1 MYGHGDCCTV
11 SEGSTTRDDIEISTP
26 ETFATKAADATTE
39 IVGGDA
45 FALDS
50 SERTATDVAREISAA
65 GDRDDA
71 ETEDEDGGNDDEE
84 EQKQQ
89 EESDAHPANTESNTT
104 ATSPAEAAAIV
115 SPRATRRT
123 TLSPS
128 KTSLFM
134 NNSDS
139 SIIDDSAISRRDTVS
154 PAALKS
160 LLQSI
165 TLNDESPTAAR
176 ARQEKAVS
184 APAPTA
190 ENDTASSDSDG
201 VHDYIREYMGA
212 SNQFLESSSTVQQT
226 PESARRMRAMK
237 RKEREE
243 RTLSPSEALS
253 MTLSDLAPR
262 RSSAEKSKS
271 PAKRSLLSPE
281 SSGTETLQEETQEEE
296 EGTTPRRQ
304 LHSSEKKSRRSTL
317 EPTDAADFLSALREE
332 MQEDAKH
339 ESDSGSKTTQD
350 KSRSTRRQTTATHFE
365 TDVSPVTRSRS
376 RRATVDPSDILSIT
390 SGGRGRFQDEVAK
403 HDGEGKHTRRVTLEV
418 EDLYEINPQL
428 RSTHQAAMDVD
439 AEGNGLDAM
448 SRKRKQDQPA
458 SDTTTSSSH
467 AGKKPRS
474 DDDSTHTESPPQ
486 DSLVSRKT
494 KEAAG
499 LTRPQKTPTP
509 RKPPRSATTTSTAQ
523 DREEKTSGRESVRG
537 GDKSDRQSIL
547 AKFSSPAQS
556 SRIKTPLKSILSA
569 KKPKAGPITTPTKS
583 VNFGPS
589 QGAEFNLGS
598 PSTSM
603 TPMLAKDARRMFPLD
618 GTSSPPSLQELDEEE
633 EDEETSLN
641 TSLLDEADAIDSD
654 DAEQKEERDDD
665 DTTEMAISRLSFLTR
680 NRSPENRRRYSL
692 RGVSPMDNQANARR
706 LRRNSVAAVVRSPV
720 SARKLK
726 GIGPYALQSAPAP
739 PSASKS
745 NFLAQTDDAEPQG
758 RTAYADSSASS
769 DAGEDMEITGDF
781 SAFVQAG
788 GNMFAS
794 NSKAPAATTPSFR
807 FRSQVQ
813 ETKESSSPFGDSLVE
828 DETVELGSLGDL
840 VAESAAYDEAHQ
852 SRAQQQQST
861 SQKSS
866 TFVQGEDDSQAPAL
880 GSLSDLAREGEE
892 QSPRANR
899 LSSTTMRRFNSL
911 HYSQLDDQDITLDP
925 IMEEE
930 EDAANSSAPSM
941 MDMETSEDESDAE
954 YDERRKSLVVNL
966 SSKFERVGSGTPKS
980 RTAPESEVT
989 AADLGARIRSPLRQS
1004 PRRKSV
1010 ASEAPTVPLI
1020 SMEELLATANLQT
1033 EASTTPDDHFNDL
1046 YSPSTG
1052 AGSTVDAIKRAS
1064 ISNAC
1069 KDIVKW
1075 HIDEIS
1081 SWSAGLTD
1089 VLGSLLSEKAP
1100 AMFSPELFDESGV
1113 GAVKALHDLET
1124 ARVQSGLCQWRTKM
1138 ESEIGEKLEASADE
1152 LEKDVRT
1159 LKQRIAKDTATRQ
1172 SELAALQEL
1181 IDREKQMSELLDAIE
1196 EQQSVRNEYAAAV
1209 DVLDTQCASLS
1220 LEASVLEDQ
1229 LRVVENLAA
1238 NGNLISAETA
1248 AELERQVLNVE
1259 EISAIQGSLSVWRI
1273 GVATSSHLKLSA
1285 QFDDVVVRVELQVD
1299 VVLNG
1304 SELSSNGGFSTD
1316 VASSVTLKRRRRSS
1330 YLAEA
1335 DSDIVRLVQ
1344 QKLFDP
1350 VQLSR
1355 FIRTTNSSQHGDDQ
1369 RLDRPRRICALLQE
1383 LERYV
1388 TLSHRFLREL
1398 RLLSAQYAVEF
1409 IAEES
1414 VLWVEFLNFTP
1425 LREAKFVVGFAIL
1438 DEFPFSN
1445 FETSVHVVYGPVRLS
1460 FPVPCLWCPE
1470 DLPTNRE
1477 FCVFCFA
1484 QVSPDDIRVEIE
1496 AEAAKQSEY
1505 EYISRICE
1513 RLRNAFV
1520 SR

>member
-1 MYGHGDCCTV
+1 M
-11 SEGSTTRDDIEISTP
+11 
-26 ETFATKAADATTE
+26 
-39 IVGGDA
+39 

-50 SERTATDVAREISAA
+50 LERTATDVAREISAA
-65 GDRDDA
+65 GERDDA

-84 EQKQQ
+84 EQKQE
-89 EESDAHPANTESNTT
+89 EESGARPASTAANT
-104 ATSPAEAAAIV
+104 AAAEAAAAFV

-139 SIIDDSAISRRDTVS
+139 SIIDDSVISRRDTVS

-165 TLNDESPTAAR
+165 TLNDENSTATR

-184 APAPTA
+184 SAAPTA

-212 SNQFLESSSTVQQT
+212 SNQFLESSSTAQQT

-253 MTLSDLAPR
+253 ITLSELTPR
-262 RSSAEKSKS
+262 RSSAEKSKT

-281 SSGTETLQEETQEEE
+281 SRGTVTLQEDTQEVEE
-296 EGTTPRRQ
+296 DTAPQRQ
-304 LHSSEKKSRRSTL
+304 LRSSEKSRRLTL

-339 ESDSGSKTTQD
+339 ESSSGSASKAQD
-350 KSRSTRRQTTATHFE
+350 KSKRRQTITTHFE

-376 RRATVDPSDILSIT
+376 RRATVDPSDIISIA
-390 SGGRGRFQDEVAK
+390 SEACGKSRDEAAKDDEGRQ
-403 HDGEGKHTRRVTLEV
+403 TRRETLEV
-418 EDLYEINPQL
+418 EDLYEINPEL
-428 RSTHQAAMDVD
+428 RSTHQATAVDRSTAMDVD
-439 AEGNGLDAM
+439 AEANGLNSQ

-458 SDTTTSSSH
+458 TDATTSSSQT
-467 AGKKPRS
+467 GKKPRS
-474 DDDSTHTESPPQ
+474 DDDDTHTESPPQ

-499 LTRPQKTPTP
+499 LTRPQKSPTP
-509 RKPPRSATTTSTAQ
+509 RKPPRSVTSFAAHDR
-523 DREEKTSGRESVRG
+523 DREEKTSGRQSVRG
-537 GDKSDRQSIL
+537 DVSDRQSIV

-556 SRIKTPLKSILSA
+556 SKIKTPLKSILSA
-569 KKPKAGPITTPTKS
+569 KKPKLGPITTPIKS

-618 GTSSPPSLQELDEEE
+618 GMSSPPSLQELDEEE

-654 DAEQKEERDDD
+654 DAEQKEERDDN
-665 DTTEMAISRLSFLTR
+665 TTEMAISRLSFSTS
-680 NRSPENRRRYSL
+680 NKSPENRRRYSL

-706 LRRNSVAAVVRSPV
+706 WRRNSASAVVRSPV

-726 GIGPYALQSAPAP
+726 GIGPYALQSLPAP

-745 NFLAQTDDAEPQG
+745 NFLAQTNDTEPQK

-788 GNMFAS
+788 GTMFAS
-794 NSKAPAATTPSFR
+794 NSKVPATTTPSFR

-813 ETKESSSPFGDSLVE
+813 ETKESSLSEDSPVE

-840 VAESAAYDEAHQ
+840 VAESAAYDGSHEG
-852 SRAQQQQST
+852 RVQQQST

-866 TFVQGEDDSQAPAL
+866 SFVQGEDDLQAPAL
-880 GSLSDLAREGEE
+880 GSLSDLAREAEE
-892 QSPRANR
+892 QSPRTSR
-899 LSSTTMRRFNSL
+899 LSSSTIRRFNSL
-911 HYSQLDDQDITLDP
+911 HYSQLDDQDVTLDP

-930 EDAANSSAPSM
+930 EDATNSSAPSM

-980 RTAPESEVT
+980 RTAPESELT
-989 AADLGARIRSPLRQS
+989 AADLGARIRSPSRQS

-1010 ASEAPTVPLI
+1010 ALAAAPTIPLI
-1020 SMEELLATANLQT
+1020 SMEELLTTADLQT
-1033 EASTTPDDHFNDL
+1033 EAPTTPDDHFSEL
-1046 YSPSTG
+1046 YSSSTT
-1052 AGSTVDAIKRAS
+1052 AGLTVDAVKRAS

-1089 VLGSLLSEKAP
+1089 VLGSLLSERAP

-1113 GAVKALHDLET
+1113 EAVKALHDLET

-1138 ESEIGEKLEASADE
+1138 ESQIGEKLQASAGE

-1196 EQQSVRNEYAAAV
+1196 EQQSVRNEYAATV

-1238 NGNLISAETA
+1238 DGNLISAEAA

-1259 EISAIQGSLSVWRI
+1259 EVSAIQGSLSVWRI

-1285 QFDDVVVRVELQVD
+1285 QFDDVVVRVDLQVD

-1316 VASSVTLKRRRRSS
+1316 VASSVTMKRKRRSS

-1369 RLDRPRRICALLQE
+1369 RLERPRRICALLQE

-1409 IAEES
+1409 ITEES

-1445 FETSVHVVYGPVRLS
+1445 FETSVHVVYGPVRQIS
-1460 FPVPCLWCPE
+1460 CCYCLWRPE
-1470 DLPTNRE
+1470 TCELTDCGC
-1477 FCVFCFA
+1477 CVLLRAGFA
-1484 QVSPDDIRVEIE
+1484 
-1496 AEAAKQSEY
+1496 
-1505 EYISRICE
+1505 
-1513 RLRNAFV
+1513 
-1520 SR
+1520 